1 MTIIKWYNI
10 YKGDDTMLKNMK
22 MLAAV
27 LAVAMVLSMVPSM
40 AYAEAKNEGKLDD
53 KTMEKLVLKAKEV
66 FNIQDKYDDFEVN
79 SSSDN
84 EYGTIY
90 NLSWSKKDGS
100 SDVNVSISKD
110 MHITSYNI
118 YDNKKYE
125 TLKPNY
131 SYDALKKYALE
142 LIKKIDPV
150 NSKSLK
156 LNENSYR
163 NIDSDNAYNF
173 NFDRYV
179 NGKRVLGDVASIT
192 ISYLDKSI
200 QMYSLSYNH
209 GFDFAKTAEFDKLK
223 SNLTKDEAI
232 KIYKENKY
240 IKPIIKF
247 VINDKKDPRLT
258 FKTVYSNEL
267 NANYFVNSTSKEYER
282 YNLPILMNRN
292 FMAKDA
298 AAEESA
304 SGLSEYEVKGI
315 EKINGI
321 KTKDE
326 AIKKAKT
333 YVKNADKLKVTLSN
347 LNQDYISKD
356 YIYNINMESGEKDK
370 KTYYN
375 LSFDAKDL
383 TLLRYNVYSS
393 FDKSDSNKK
402 DLSPD
407 ELKKIAMDYIKK
419 NASDIGEKNLELIN
433 TENNSVY
440 FVRVI
445 DGYYVPENFINIDV
459 SKDTKE
465 VNSYSRTWYKK
476 ALNYEKAKISTDEAY
491 DLVKKEIDYE
501 EVYQYIRDNSDPAKS
516 KVVMSYIPKSARIEI
531 DAVSGKLSKNSNEF
545 RNYSDLEKSKYKDKA
560 TLLKQMG
567 YSYIEDEIMP
577 KKNLKQKDF
586 VSFIYRYGSKDID
599 PDDAI
604 DAAYQR
610 ALRDGIVKE
619 NEVNKEKELSTIDL
633 AKYMVRLKDM
643 EELVG
648 KDIFKSLRSKTKL
661 TKEENSYL
669 SLAKALGYINYDTV
683 DKNAKINR
691 DEFINIAYNYVFK

>member
-1 MTIIKWYNI
+1 
-10 YKGDDTMLKNMK
+10 MLKRLN
-22 MLAAV
+22 V
-27 LAVAMVLSMVPSM
+27 LACAITIMAIVLSYMPVS
-40 AYAEAKNEGKLDD
+40 ALAQAKNNDAASD
-53 KTMEKLVLKAKEV
+53 KAVEKLVLKAKEV
-66 FNIQDKYDDFEVN
+66 FNIKDVYDNFEVN
-79 SSSDN
+79 SSTDN

-90 NLSWSKKDGS
+90 NLSWTKKDGS

-110 MHITSYNI
+110 MHITNYNI

-125 TLKPNY
+125 TLKPKY

-142 LIKKIDPV
+142 LIKKIDPI

-179 NGKRVLGDVASIT
+179 NGKHVLGDVASIT

-200 QMYSLSYNH
+200 QMYSLNYNH
-209 GFDFAKTAEFDKLK
+209 GFDFSKTDEFDSLK
-223 SNLTKDEAI
+223 SNLTMDEAI
-232 KIYKENKY
+232 KIYKDNEY
-240 IKPIIKF
+240 LKPMIKF
-247 VINDKKDPRLT
+247 VINEKKEPRLT
-258 FKTVYSNEL
+258 FKTIYSNEL
-267 NANYFVNSTSKEYER
+267 NANYYVNSTTKKYER
-282 YNLPILMNRN
+282 YNYPIFLNNYMK
-292 FMAKDA
+292 KDA
-298 AAEESA
+298 AATEEA
-304 SGLSEYEVKGI
+304 MDGLSEYEVKGI
-315 EKINGI
+315 DKIKGI
-321 KTKDE
+321 KSKDE
-326 AIKKAKT
+326 AVKKAKT
-333 YVKNADKLKVTLSN
+333 FVKDASKAKVTLST

-356 YIYNINMESGEKDK
+356 YVYNINLESGKDEK
-370 KTYYN
+370 KTFYN
-375 LSFDAKDL
+375 ISLDAKDL
-383 TLLRYNVYSS
+383 TLLRYNVYSN

-419 NASDIGEKNLELIN
+419 NASDIADKSLELIN

-445 DGYYVPENFINIDV
+445 DGYYVPENFINIDI

-465 VNSYSRTWYKK
+465 VNSYSRTWYRK
-476 ALNYEKAKISTDEAY
+476 ALNYDKAKISTDEAY

-531 DAVSGKLSKNSNEF
+531 DAISGKLAKNSNEF

-567 YSYIEDEIMP
+567 YSYLENEIMP
-577 KKNLKQKDF
+577 EKNLKQKDF
-586 VSFIYRYGSKDID
+586 VSFMYRYGSKDID
-599 PDDAI
+599 KDDAI
-604 DAAYQR
+604 DDAYQR
-610 ALRDGIVKE
+610 AIRNGIIKE

-648 KDIFKSLRSKTKL
+648 KDIFKPVNAKAKL
-661 TKEENSYL
+661 TNEENSYL
-669 SLAKALGYINYDTV
+669 AIAKALGYVNGKAI